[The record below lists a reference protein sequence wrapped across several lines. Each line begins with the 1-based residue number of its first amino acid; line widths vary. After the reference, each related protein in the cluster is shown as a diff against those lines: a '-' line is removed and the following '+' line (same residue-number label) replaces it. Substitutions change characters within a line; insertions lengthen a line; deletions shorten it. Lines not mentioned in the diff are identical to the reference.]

1 VKPTPS
7 IPIPQQTID
16 LRTRAPA
23 MVSTEGNHDANFTPR
38 AMVIAEAVTAV
49 VTVDHMMLSGFL
61 PHDSLVPAQQR
72 LQTFPRQ

>member
-1 VKPTPS
+1 
-7 IPIPQQTID
+7 
-16 LRTRAPA
+16 
-23 MVSTEGNHDANFTPR
+23 
-38 AMVIAEAVTAV
+38 VTAA